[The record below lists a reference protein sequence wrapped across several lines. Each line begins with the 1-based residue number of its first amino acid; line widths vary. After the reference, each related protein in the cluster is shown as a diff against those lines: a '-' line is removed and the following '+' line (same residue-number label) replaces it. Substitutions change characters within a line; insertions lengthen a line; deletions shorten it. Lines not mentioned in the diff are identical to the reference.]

1 MKRIVCL
8 GMGQGDLWLAAIGQE
23 LPKGAR
29 VIEKR
34 QAKFWLRQSV
44 PPMAHPTILHA
55 LADIAEA
62 TGYPFHGVAGF
73 VGLDELESVMD
84 HLGQALS
91 DGRLIAFRTANLEG
105 GGKGP
110 NVEPPGPKPPAPK
123 TSWIKLKFLDDLGA
137 KPVSGVTA
145 TLTLSDGQ
153 KRDFTTRADGLID
166 VQGIPSGTC
175 DATSPLKSPKL
186 PHTLTFMGTGE
197 TAGGKKD
204 PDDEPIAP
212 GNYVVSA
219 IEQYKVKKGD
229 TLKSIADKAGI
240 TEQDLAVFNFGTSDK
255 DAVNTAIRARVGSKT
270 LGPDKKTYVFD
281 DADKPGIVYVPK
293 EWKQDGLAT
302 EKTHSMRLRPIVPK
316 WLAIL
321 KVDDHFAPSKE
332 KLDIKYSLGGLSKKK
347 VLLEIKSDHYKD
359 GPIFTYELTDK
370 EKKDGEHTFQWDG
383 KSNAKAGDLKDH
395 YIHPLYG
402 PYKVHLYV
410 DNTYTDEAEF
420 KVLYHSVKLQ
430 KGPWTPDEKEP
441 DVAKAEKDW
450 VAYKLNELGY
460 WGGPVG
466 KDQDDYLKKAIIRYK
481 ANHKTMHELVA
492 ANYTDAIDAKLKNA
506 LKAGD
511 NKRKDFLEEGAFT
524 DKAKESN
531 IRVEAITYETSG
543 EFGSAK
549 PQYEKLRVNRPV
561 VPVEAHVY
569 LKDKA
574 DKEAD
579 APEAVGPVRV
589 NWRFTDKDEDLTSQY
604 DGTTAG
610 EPSKTKQYI
619 EKALKLKSGRTG
631 KGDNCHKDYAGVR
644 DDAKDYVTPCFVGEQ
659 YLPYKV
665 EEDGGQKVVFS
676 KGCVDKTKYPKRI
689 GKAGLMFRPSYISGD
704 DYKITAEIDFT
715 GLPNK
720 ADLEKFHNVKDEK
733 SRIHAETG
741 TFRVKRFNKVAVV
754 IDWPARSNSY
764 EWDKIAV
771 EFGKAWF
778 ELDTS
783 HIASKKMKD
792 VITNAEYVAVV
803 KANTTHTA
811 NIKLEDDAL
820 VGVPLPAQV
829 PPAPAPAMNSAAYE
843 AALRTYVYDN
853 FWQRIVYPLRDVV
866 GKNIRKEYPIGWVI
880 VNFLTHKPVNIQKN
894 PPADTSI
901 DKASFVTWSS
911 SYGLADSV
919 IFADQKDPDKVYY
932 VVGHEMGHNLWLHH
946 FENAG
951 GTKPAE
957 HDTSDHNCIMS
968 YSSSSSGFAHQA
980 PGTFTPRF
988 CGKCNLKLRGWDV
1001 DGGALPASS

>member
-8 GMGQGDLWLAAIGQE
+8 GMGQGDLWLAAVGQE
-23 LPKGAR
+23 LPAGAR
-29 VIEKR
+29 VIDKR
-34 QAKFWLRQSV
+34 QAKFWLKQSV

-62 TGYPFHGVAGF
+62 TGYPFHGVTGF
-73 VGLDELESVMD
+73 VGIDEQPLVMD

-110 NVEPPGPKPPAPK
+110 QPEPPGPKPDPAK
-123 TSWIKLKFLDDLGA
+123 TSWIKVKFLDDLGA
-137 KPVSGVTA
+137 APIAGVTA

-153 KRDFTTRADGLID
+153 KKDFATRADGLIE
-166 VQGIPSGTC
+166 VTGIPSGTC

-186 PHTLTFMGTGE
+186 ATTLSFTGPGE
-197 TAGGKKD
+197 SPAGKKD
-204 PDDEPIAP
+204 PDDEPIAA
-212 GNYVVSA
+212 GSYVVA
-219 IEQYKVKKGD
+219 TIEAHKVKKGE
-229 TLKSIADKAGI
+229 TLASIAKTAGMS
-240 TEQDLAVFNFGTSDK
+240 EQDLAVFNFGTSDPA
-255 DAVNTAIRARVGSKT
+255 AVDNAIRAQVGSKT
-270 LGPDKKTYVFD
+270 LSADKKTHVFD
-281 DADKPGIVYVPK
+281 DADKPGLVYIPK

-302 EKTHSMRLRPIVPK
+302 EKTHPMKLRPVVPRF
-316 WLAIL
+316 LAIL

-347 VLLEIKSDHYKD
+347 VMLEIKSDHYKD
-359 GPIFTYELTDK
+359 GVIFEKELTAD
-370 EKKDGEHTFQWDG
+370 EKKDGEHTFNWDG
-383 KSNAKAGDLKDH
+383 KTTVKAGDLKDQFLN
-395 YIHPLYG
+395 PLYG

-410 DNTYTDEAEF
+410 DATYTDEAEF
-420 KVLYHSVKLQ
+420 KVLYHSIKVKQ
-430 KGPWTPDEKEP
+430 GPWTPDEKEP
-441 DVAKAEKDW
+441 DEAKAEKDW

-481 ANHKTMHELVA
+481 ANHKKMHKLDA
-492 ANYTDAIDAKLKNA
+492 STYTDAIDADLKAA

-511 NKRKDFLEEGAFT
+511 NKRANFLEAAAFT
-524 DKAKESN
+524 DKAKESAV
-531 IRVEAITYETSG
+531 RVEAITYDTSG

-561 VPVEAHVY
+561 IPVEVQVF
-569 LKDKA
+569 LKSKA
-574 DKEAD
+574 DAETD
-579 APEAVGPVRV
+579 APEAVGAVRI
-589 NWRFTDKDEDLTSQY
+589 NWRFTDTDEDLKDQY

-619 EKALKLKSGRTG
+619 EKSLKLKSGRTG
-631 KGDNCHKDYAGVR
+631 KGDNCHKDFAGIR
-644 DDAKDYVTPCFVGEQ
+644 DDAKDWVTPCFVGEQ
-659 YLPYKV
+659 YIPYKV
-665 EEDGGQKVVFS
+665 EEDAGQKLVFS
-676 KGCVDKTKYPKRI
+676 KGCIDKVKYPKRL
-689 GKAGLMFRPSYISGD
+689 GRAGMILRPSYIAGD
-704 DYKITAEIDFT
+704 DYKIKAEIDFT

-720 ADLEKFHNVKDEK
+720 ADLEKFHGVKDEK
-733 SRIHAETG
+733 TRINAETG
-741 TFRVKRFNKVAVV
+741 NFRVKRFNKVAVV
-754 IDWPARSNSY
+754 IDWPARTNGA

-771 EFGKAWF
+771 EFGKAF
-778 ELDTS
+778 LEIDTS
-783 HIASKKMKD
+783 SIASKKMKD
-792 VITNAEYVAVV
+792 VITQAEYETVI

-811 NIKLEDDAL
+811 GIKLEDDSL
-820 VGVPLPAQV
+820 VGVALPVQV
-829 PPAPAPAMNSAAYE
+829 PPAPLPAMNAAAYE

-853 FWQRIVYPLRDVV
+853 YWKRIVYPLRDLV
-866 GKNIRKEYPIGWVI
+866 GKNIRKDYPIGWVI

-894 PPADTSI
+894 PPADVTVA
-901 DKASFVTWSS
+901 KASFITWSS

-919 IFADQKDPDKVYY
+919 IMADQKDPDKVYY

-957 HDTSDHNCIMS
+957 HDTADHNCIMS